1 MAQTQ
6 TATDGK
12 LLGLVSTMNDTF
24 SFVEDLDELPN
35 KIARLEDIITRI
47 LQQTAECAL
56 FIREYVRQSFAGT
69 FLYQVI
75 FPHFRFILFFFLLG
89 RMIEQLWKDQS
100 SKIDQFTGAFTE
112 LQKSLDSGMLLQ
124 NTFVTSRTLDAVSQL
139 RELCPVLAQGPKT
152 KLTH

>member
-12 LLGLVSTMNDTF
+12 LLGLVGTMNDTF

-69 FLYQVI
+69 FLYQGHFPQFI
-75 FPHFRFILFFFLLG
+75 FIVFFVG

>member
-12 LLGLVSTMNDTF
+12 LLGLVGTMDDTF
-24 SFVEDLDELPN
+24 SFVEDLDGLPN

-69 FLYQVI
+69 SLYRGHFPPIYIYSFL
-75 FPHFRFILFFFLLG
+75 FLLRSDDRATLERPKFKNRSVHG
-89 RMIEQLWKDQS
+89 SFYRASEEFRLWYAS
-100 SKIDQFTGAFTE
+100 TE
-112 LQKSLDSGMLLQ
+112 HLCYLEDSRCCI
-124 NTFVTSRTLDAVSQL
+124 TIT
-139 RELCPVLAQGPKT
+139 
-152 KLTH
+152 

>member
-12 LLGLVSTMNDTF
+12 LLGLVGTMNDTF

-56 FIREYVRQSFAGT
+56 FIREYVRQSFAGKFT
-69 FLYQVI
+69 
-75 FPHFRFILFFFLLG
+75 FFLLDLFSP
-89 RMIEQLWKDQS
+89 I
-100 SKIDQFTGAFTE
+100 
-112 LQKSLDSGMLLQ
+112 
-124 NTFVTSRTLDAVSQL
+124 
-139 RELCPVLAQGPKT
+139 
-152 KLTH
+152 

>member
-12 LLGLVSTMNDTF
+12 LLGLVGTMNDTF

-69 FLYQVI
+69 FLYQGLFLPNYIYFFI
-75 FPHFRFILFFFLLG
+75 F
-89 RMIEQLWKDQS
+89 
-100 SKIDQFTGAFTE
+100 
-112 LQKSLDSGMLLQ
+112 
-124 NTFVTSRTLDAVSQL
+124 
-139 RELCPVLAQGPKT
+139 LCRSDDRAPLERPKF
-152 KLTH
+152 KNRSVHGGFY